1 MVGGSFTF
9 DPAPPTSP
17 DRRPSGE
24 HLKDPPPSSLDCPSR
39 WCRSLF
45 HPAKRKD
52 VCRVER
58 PFARILNGAPCASPS
73 SSSPLPSRRWRIGSR
88 PHRMCEGHG
97 GTLSVWLACDCR
109 SPQYPPHPSATA
121 TTVFVTGFSA
131 AFRPSFQTSFSGLWR
146 DTAGG
151 SCVGDPVLPRSP
163 PCFIQLFLLRLK
175 RLHALRLDAAIL
187 RFRCAVPTMVG
198 SAPACCCNTCV
209 VVLSS
214 CFEV

>member
-1 MVGGSFTF
+1 MPGRTTVRSDLERRPVRVPLPALDSRLRGNDGGSRLRI
-9 DPAPPTSP
+9 PVCAERCGCVRWPRPL
-17 DRRPSGE
+17 RRG
-24 HLKDPPPSSLDCPSR
+24 D
-39 WCRSLF
+39 
-45 HPAKRKD
+45 
-52 VCRVER
+52 
-58 PFARILNGAPCASPS
+58 
-73 SSSPLPSRRWRIGSR
+73 
-88 PHRMCEGHG
+88 EGHG
-97 GTLSVWLACDCR
+97 GTLSVWLAYDCR

-131 AFRPSFQTSFSGLWR
+131 AFRPSSQTSFSGLWR

-163 PCFIQLFLLRLK
+163 PHFIQLFLLRLK

-187 RFRCAVPTMVG
+187 RFRCAAPMMVG

-214 CFEV
+214 FV